1 MNVRGRRNGL
11 PVTSSA
17 DPGSQF
23 KTLHFTSKTNKTGSD
38 DGRVEQEEDGGIGR
52 PLLMLL
58 ALRVDSALY
67 LRYKIERKNKN
78 KKQNGHELLCA
89 LERELCDANRAGR
102 PRLKSVSFTS
112 RLNLHTAEIS
122 QDATTKSVSQSVTR
136 LRFFMTPKSSSHC
149 PPSPP
154 HPPATPLFL
163 LHETPTP
170 SSCSNC
176 STGVGMCPPGETSS
190 VGLHTSLNCLLCSDG
205 KNWPARSP
213 YFLL

>member
-67 LRYKIERKNKN
+67 LRYKIERK
-78 KKQNGHELLCA
+78 KQ
-89 LERELCDANRAGR
+89 
-102 PRLKSVSFTS
+102 K
-112 RLNLHTAEIS
+112 
-122 QDATTKSVSQSVTR
+122 QKTKRT
-136 LRFFMTPKSSSHC
+136 
-149 PPSPP
+149 
-154 HPPATPLFL
+154 
-163 LHETPTP
+163 
-170 SSCSNC
+170 
-176 STGVGMCPPGETSS
+176 
-190 VGLHTSLNCLLCSDG
+190 
-205 KNWPARSP
+205 
-213 YFLL
+213 